1 MNILNLFRSKPEIVE
16 IQQAPNQLPLHVLK
30 PSDDIPSIGKRN
42 EEIINSITRARR
54 VAVELARSGF
64 HVLDITI
71 GKRNPK
77 IIINPS
83 KRCEMLGGT
92 MIKVTRLSQLEITTM
107 AANIEGV
114 QVEWMTPKNG

>member
-1 MNILNLFRSKPEIVE
+1 MNILKFFTKKPEMIE

-30 PSDDIPSIGKRN
+30 PADELPSIGKKN
-42 EEIINSITRARR
+42 EEIINAITRARR

-83 KRCEMLGGT
+83 RRCEMLGGT
-92 MIKVTRLSQLEITTM
+92 MIKVTRLSQIEVRTM

-114 QVEWMTPKNG
+114 QIEWMVPHG